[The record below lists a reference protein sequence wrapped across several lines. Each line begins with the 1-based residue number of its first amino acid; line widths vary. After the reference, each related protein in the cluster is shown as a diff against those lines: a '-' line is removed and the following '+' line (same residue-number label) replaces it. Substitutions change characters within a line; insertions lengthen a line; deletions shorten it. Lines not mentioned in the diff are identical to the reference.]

1 MAAPADTPKPEAI
14 AAYKSIL
21 RDIIDRRPSGTRQR
35 LADALATN
43 RSFVTQ
49 IINPAYAIP
58 VPVQHLPAIFRVC
71 HLSSAERDQFLKAYR
86 HAHPGRPVAIAAQTA
101 TRTLHIPLP
110 DLGSETKNRSLD
122 RLMRTL
128 AANIGELLAEPDEK
142 PRTQEPA
149 TAPARRRTR
158 S

>member
-1 MAAPADTPKPEAI
+1 MAVPNDTPKPEAI

-58 VPVQHLPAIFRVC
+58 VPAQHLPAIFRVC
-71 HLSSAERDQFLKAYR
+71 HLSAAERDEFLKAYR
-86 HAHPGRPVAIAAQTA
+86 HAHPGRPVAVTAQAA
-101 TRTLHIPLP
+101 TRVLHIALP
-110 DLGSETKNRSLD
+110 DLGSETRNRSLD
-122 RLMRTL
+122 RLIRTL

-142 PRTQEPA
+142 PKAQEA
-149 TAPARRRTR
+149 AASPARRRTR